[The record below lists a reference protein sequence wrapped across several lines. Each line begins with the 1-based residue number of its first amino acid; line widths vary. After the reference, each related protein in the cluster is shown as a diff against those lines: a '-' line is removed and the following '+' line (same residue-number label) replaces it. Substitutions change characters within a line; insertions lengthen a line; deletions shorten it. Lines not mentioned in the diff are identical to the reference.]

1 MEDKRMYAESGKG
14 YRAEIL
20 AVIRKSET
28 ADGIRR
34 GLEPYHPYDIA
45 AVLEELTEVERE
57 GLWRALGREGMS
69 EIVAYLGEPWEYLSF
84 LSPEEAAEILEQM
97 DVDDALE
104 VLDELEESEK
114 DELLDLMED
123 EEVKGAIRLIE
134 AYEDDEFGSIMSPNF
149 IAIPRGSTVKGAMRE
164 LISQA
169 AERDNIY
176 TIFVTEGD
184 GSFYGALD
192 LKELIVAR
200 SDTDLEKLI
209 ATAFPYVGDRES
221 ISENWERL
229 RGYSEELIPVLSAE
243 KKILGVITSS
253 DLMELMDEELGEDYA
268 RLAALGSEE
277 EPHESVWRSMRKRV
291 PWLLIL
297 LVMGLA
303 VSAVVGLFEG
313 VVKELP
319 AIVAFQSLI
328 LGMAGNV
335 GTQSLAVTVR
345 RLGTEE
351 RKKRQG
357 RFALREMGIAC
368 LGGLVLGGISFLTVG
383 SYLFVVDAY
392 APAFVLSTAGCV
404 GIAMCFAMTVSGL
417 TGAAIPLCLYRLKA
431 DPAVASGPLIT
442 TINDLVAVISYYGLA
457 YILLLR
463 SY

>member
-1 MEDKRMYAESGKG
+1 MENRSMYEESGRV
-14 YRAEIL
+14 YRTEIL
-20 AVIRKSET
+20 AVIRGSEDT
-28 ADGIRR
+28 DKIRE

-45 AVLEELTEVERE
+45 AVLEELTEAERE
-57 GLWRALGREGMS
+57 LLQIALGGEEMS
-69 EIVAYLGEPWEYLSF
+69 EIVSYLEDPWEYLS
-84 LSPEEAAEILEQM
+84 LLAPSDTAELLEQM
-97 DVDDALE
+97 DADDALE
-104 VLDELEESEK
+104 VLDGLEEREK
-114 DELLDLMED
+114 DALWDLMED
-123 EEVKGAIRLIE
+123 EEVKGAIRLLE
-134 AYEDDEFGSIMSPNF
+134 TYEEDEFGSIMSPNF
-149 IAIPRGSTVKGAMRE
+149 IAISRGSTVKGAMRE
-164 LISQA
+164 LIAQA

-184 GSFYGALD
+184 GSFYGALE
-192 LKELIVAR
+192 LKDLIVAR
-200 SDTDLEKLI
+200 SDADLEKLI

-243 KKILGVITSS
+243 KRILGVITFS

-277 EPHESVWRSMRKRV
+277 EPHETVWQSMGKRA

-345 RLGTEE
+345 RLGSEE
-351 RKKRQG
+351 GKKRQG

-383 SYLFVVDAY
+383 GYLLLVGAY

-404 GIAMCFAMTVSGL
+404 GVAMCFAMTVSGL
-417 TGAAIPLCLYRLKA
+417 TGAAIPLCLYRMKI

-442 TINDLVAVISYYGLA
+442 TINDLVAVVSYYGLA